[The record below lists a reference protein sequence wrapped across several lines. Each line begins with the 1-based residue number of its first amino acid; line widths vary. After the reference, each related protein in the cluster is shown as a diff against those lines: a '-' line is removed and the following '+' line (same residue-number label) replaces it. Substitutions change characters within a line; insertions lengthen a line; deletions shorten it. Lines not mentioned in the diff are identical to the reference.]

1 VVVPWTLGL
10 DMEARVGRHQFQLG
24 ASPVL
29 GGRKRASVL
38 IRVRARTSILRE
50 PGTFEHHDA
59 DIQAA
64 RNQALFRQV
73 NERIEEL
80 NRVFSQVDPIGL
92 WVCECADQAC
102 IAQIQISIDG
112 YETIR
117 RHAGRFLV
125 LRGHEVPGIERVV
138 ESHDGYVVIEKVGP
152 GKDVAVET
160 DPRAQIRQ
168 SA

>member
-1 VVVPWTLGL
+1 V
-10 DMEARVGRHQFQLG
+10 
-24 ASPVL
+24 
-29 GGRKRASVL
+29 

-50 PGTFEHHDA
+50 PGTFEHDDA

-64 RNQALFRQV
+64 RTQALFRRV

-102 IAQIQISIDG
+102 IAQMQISIDE
-112 YETIR
+112 YEAIR
-117 RHAGRFLV
+117 RHPARFPV

-138 ESHDGYVVIEKVGP
+138 EPHDRYVVIEKVGA